1 MFVDGGAVWEKI
13 SGSGG
18 GSPNMELD
26 CVGET
31 GIVCWNGSR
40 VHISESSG
48 GVADWVFSRLAAHP
62 CGGNCSA
69 VGVVGVSVEFN
80 FIMGLF
86 GWESQVPPQELRAWI
101 LSPQLVAIYTFLE
114 EPVRPFAG
122 LGLGVNVNFARYGRE
137 VFDDELGLK
146 EMTTSSV
153 EIPVSLAVVLKG
165 GVRVAIPRSGFDLLA
180 FLRYNLNFVGNVWL
194 DNELLLAAMNCSTFS
209 FGLGAAYR
217 F

>member
-1 MFVDGGAVWEKI
+1 MGKRFLVLAAVVLMWSSIAWARPALYVGMEAGYTSLNHLVELQI
-13 SGSGG
+13 GSFPGLQLT
-18 GSPNMELD
+18 P
-26 CVGET
+26 VV
-31 GIVCWNGSR
+31 GIVPL
-40 VHISESSG
+40 SELSG
-48 GVADWVFSRLAAHP
+48 F
-62 CGGNCSA
+62 
-69 VGVVGVSVEFN
+69 SVELN
-80 FIMGLF
+80 FMMELF

-101 LSPQLVAIYTFLE
+101 LSPQLVAVYTFLE

-122 LGLGVNVNFARYGRE
+122 LGLGVNVNLARYGRE
-137 VFDDELGLK
+137 VFDDDLGLK

-165 GVRVAIPRSGFDLLA
+165 GVRVAIPSSGFDLLA

>member
-1 MFVDGGAVWEKI
+1 MGKRFLV
-13 SGSGG
+13 
-18 GSPNMELD
+18 
-26 CVGET
+26 
-31 GIVCWNGSR
+31 
-40 VHISESSG
+40 
-48 GVADWVFSRLAAHP
+48 LAALVLMWSSIAWARP
-62 CGGNCSA
+62 A
-69 VGVVGVSVEFN
+69 LYVGMEAGYTSLNHLVELQIGSFPGLQLTPVVEIVPLSELSGFSVELN
-80 FIMGLF
+80 FMMELF

-101 LSPQLVAIYTFLE
+101 LSPQLVAVYTFLE

-122 LGLGVNVNFARYGRE
+122 LGLGVNVNLARYGRE

-165 GVRVAIPRSGFDLLA
+165 GVRVAIPSSGFDLLA

>member
-1 MFVDGGAVWEKI
+1 MGKRFVVLAAVVLMWSSIAWARPALYVGMEAGYTSLNHLVELGIGAFPGLQLTPV
-13 SGSGG
+13 
-18 GSPNMELD
+18 
-26 CVGET
+26 V
-31 GIVCWNGSR
+31 GIVPL
-40 VHISESSG
+40 SELSG
-48 GVADWVFSRLAAHP
+48 F
-62 CGGNCSA
+62 
-69 VGVVGVSVEFN
+69 SVELN
-80 FIMGLF
+80 FMMELF

-101 LSPQLVAIYTFLE
+101 LSPQLVAVYTFLE

-137 VFDDELGLK
+137 VFDDGLGLK

>member
-1 MFVDGGAVWEKI
+1 MGKRFLVLAAVVLMWSSIAWARPALYVGMEAGYTSLNHLVELGI
-13 SGSGG
+13 GSFPGLQLT
-18 GSPNMELD
+18 P
-26 CVGET
+26 VV
-31 GIVCWNGSR
+31 GIVPL
-40 VHISESSG
+40 SELSG
-48 GVADWVFSRLAAHP
+48 F
-62 CGGNCSA
+62 
-69 VGVVGVSVEFN
+69 SVELN
-80 FIMGLF
+80 FMTELF

-101 LSPQLVAIYTFLE
+101 LSPQLLAVYTFLD

-122 LGLGVNVNFARYGRE
+122 LGLGANVNFARYGRE
-137 VFDDELGLK
+137 VFDDGLGRK

>member
-1 MFVDGGAVWEKI
+1 MGKRFLVLAAVVLMWSSIAWARPALYVGMEAGYTSLNHLVELQI
-13 SGSGG
+13 GSFPGLQLT
-18 GSPNMELD
+18 P
-26 CVGET
+26 VV
-31 GIVCWNGSR
+31 GIVPL
-40 VHISESSG
+40 SELSG
-48 GVADWVFSRLAAHP
+48 F
-62 CGGNCSA
+62 
-69 VGVVGVSVEFN
+69 SVELN
-80 FIMGLF
+80 FMMELF

-101 LSPQLVAIYTFLE
+101 LSPQLVAVYTFLE

-137 VFDDELGLK
+137 VFDDEFGLK

-165 GVRVAIPRSGFDLLA
+165 GVRVAIPSSGFDLLA

>member
-1 MFVDGGAVWEKI
+1 MGKRFLVLAAVVLMWSSIAWARPALYVGMEAGYTSLNHLVELQI
-13 SGSGG
+13 GSFPGLQLT
-18 GSPNMELD
+18 P
-26 CVGET
+26 VV
-31 GIVCWNGSR
+31 GIVPL
-40 VHISESSG
+40 SELSG
-48 GVADWVFSRLAAHP
+48 F
-62 CGGNCSA
+62 
-69 VGVVGVSVEFN
+69 SVELN
-80 FIMGLF
+80 FMMELF

-101 LSPQLVAIYTFLE
+101 LSPQLVAVYTFLE

-122 LGLGVNVNFARYGRE
+122 LGLGVNVNLARYGRE
-137 VFDDELGLK
+137 VFDDDLGLK

>member
-1 MFVDGGAVWEKI
+1 MGKRFVVLAAVVLMWSSIAWARPALYVGMEAGYTSLNHLVELGI
-13 SGSGG
+13 GSFPGLQLT
-18 GSPNMELD
+18 P
-26 CVGET
+26 VV
-31 GIVCWNGSR
+31 GIVPL
-40 VHISESSG
+40 SELSG
-48 GVADWVFSRLAAHP
+48 F
-62 CGGNCSA
+62 
-69 VGVVGVSVEFN
+69 SVELN
-80 FIMGLF
+80 FMMELF

-101 LSPQLVAIYTFLE
+101 LSPQLVAVYTFLE

-137 VFDDELGLK
+137 VFDDRLGLK